1 MSDID
6 GAQATLVE
14 AEAKAAELQVRLE
27 RTREQAEANR
37 SKARDL
43 AFAAEGQDDEAARR
57 LSTKL
62 IADAVKLD
70 EEIEYRLQPAVDEA
84 RRRVSAARD
93 VETREAQRVKAQKA
107 HDLASELKALGA
119 RIDAGFAQASDA
131 KREFGGIMLELQKL
145 GAPTPSSRTASAAAS
160 RSAMGPKS

>member
-57 LSTKL
+57 LSTKPCL
-62 IADAVKLD
+62 
-70 EEIEYRLQPAVDEA
+70 
-84 RRRVSAARD
+84 S
-93 VETREAQRVKAQKA
+93 
-107 HDLASELKALGA
+107 G
-119 RIDAGFAQASDA
+119 
-131 KREFGGIMLELQKL
+131 
-145 GAPTPSSRTASAAAS
+145 
-160 RSAMGPKS
+160 